1 MSICLRLVRHTGE
14 DMASSSSRIWEIA
27 MKKFLVLYRSSIS
40 AKEQMT
46 KSTPE
51 QAKAGMDAWMGW
63 AKKSAASLV
72 EMGAPLGDSTLLK
85 GSAIAG
91 YIGGFSIVQAESVD
105 AAKKIFD
112 AHPHFEAP
120 GSSIELLELLSMPGA

>member
-1 MSICLRLVRHTGE
+1 
-14 DMASSSSRIWEIA
+14 
-27 MKKFLVLYRSSIS
+27 MKKFLVLYRSTIS

-51 QAKAGMDAWMGW
+51 QGKAVMDAWMGW

-85 GSAIAG
+85 GSAAPG
-91 YIGGFSIVQAESVD
+91 YIGGFSIVQAESLD
-105 AAKKIFD
+105 SAKKIFD

-120 GSSIELLELLSMPGA
+120 GNSIELLELLSMPGT

>member
-1 MSICLRLVRHTGE
+1 
-14 DMASSSSRIWEIA
+14 
-27 MKKFLVLYRSSIS
+27 MKKFLVLYRSTIS
-40 AKEQMT
+40 ATERMS

-51 QAKAGMDAWMGW
+51 QGKAVMDAWMGW
-63 AKKSAASLV
+63 AQRSAAALV

-85 GSAIAG
+85 GSATAG

-112 AHPHFEAP
+112 GHPHFEAP
-120 GSSIELLELLSMPGA
+120 GNSIELLELLSMPGT